1 MSTSYKRNLDVFS
14 NKGPLETLTHQS
26 KLCPNQLQVIG
37 KRQGWDIFMIGPL
50 LKWEPQVIHERSDWL
65 DEELIAIYL
74 ASKSIS
80 YKTLKK

>member
-1 MSTSYKRNLDVFS
+1 
-14 NKGPLETLTHQS
+14 
-26 KLCPNQLQVIG
+26 
-37 KRQGWDIFMIGPL
+37 MIGPL